1 MTDAL
6 VRAEFPVGR
15 PDGLSVR
22 LPRLGARPAPRPR
35 SLPGEGLASGVDD
48 VQRQDVPEGADVRV
62 AHQGER
68 TLRESINITMFI
80 CGTWIDLCVR
90 LGAWTWA

>member
-6 VRAEFPVGR
+6 VRAEFPVGG

-22 LPRLGARPAPRPR
+22 LAGLGARPAPRPR

-62 AHQGER
+62 AHQGQR
-68 TLRESINITMFI
+68 SLRKYN
-80 CGTWIDLCVR
+80 
-90 LGAWTWA
+90 

>member
-6 VRAEFPVGR
+6 VRAEFPVGC

-62 AHQGER
+62 AHQGQR
-68 TLRESINITMFI
+68 ALRKSKHKIMYF
-80 CGTWIDLCVR
+80 CGTWLN
-90 LGAWTWA
+90 LGVY